1 MSQLQVTGEAKIR
14 DIQGPVV
21 ANDGVVTALDG
32 AASQYVRGDGT
43 LADFPTSTGGGSSVS
58 YYLNSSVSQGTIG
71 GVAYRELSKD
81 PIIGTGTD
89 IAISSNGYVANY
101 ITDVNDPDVVL
112 VPGGNFN
119 CEFYFSVNNNTGNP
133 FTYAELYKYDG
144 TTFTLLGSSVGVPEY
159 INQGTIIAPYYFAI
173 PVHSSPLAL
182 TDRLAIRIY
191 VNVDG
196 RTVTLH
202 TENGHLCQVVTTL
215 SKGMVSLNNLTD
227 QSQYLT
233 TGTSGT
239 NFAIVSSGDTH
250 TFNLPVASATNTGK
264 LSSTDWTTFNAKQ
277 TALNGTGFVKIIGT
291 TISYDNTSYLPLSG
305 GTLTGN
311 LFLPANNTLGGTNFY
326 IGQIVANNDYWRIY
340 GNTLGS
346 DRSEMVFHVGDN
358 AQPSST
364 TGQRFRFF
372 YDNINDGTARDVL
385 IIDYNDST
393 FLTTL
398 TANSFIKS
406 GGTSSQFLKADG
418 SIDSSTYLTTTLAA
432 STYLTIAN
440 AATTYLPS
448 SGASI
453 LAAQSLSS
461 KANYIGQTMANN
473 DQWRI
478 YGYGTTSDMGEMVFE
493 VFDNGNPFSPNGQ
506 RFRFSYDNSSTG
518 VIKDVFIIDYNEALF
533 NANLT
538 ATSFIKSG
546 GTSSQFLKA
555 DGSIDSNTYLTTSVA
570 SSTYLPLSGG
580 TLTGTLNGTSA
591 AFSNNV
597 TITASTGNSPLRFT
611 STTASSKT
619 GYLYADAI
627 SIGITDTL
635 NAGVGL
641 GGIFFNSTTK
651 ETILFNNGNISLSI
665 ASSTA
670 AIFTSSVT
678 AKSIGDYRQSTS
690 GAITGA
696 GLFITNST
704 YAGYGLLIGNSYS
717 FGDCWIQAGR
727 VDGSTTNYNISLNA
741 SGGNILVGTTS
752 NNGEKLQVSGNLT
765 VSGSVS
771 KGSGSFK
778 IDHPLESMSETH
790 QLVHSFVEAPQAD
803 LYYRGK
809 LILVNG
815 RGQANIDKVSTM
827 TEGTFEALCREVQ
840 CFTTNESGWDLIK
853 GKVIGN
859 IIYIESQ
866 NINSTDEISWLVIG
880 ERKDKHMMDTEWTD
894 DNGRVIV
901 EPLKQVKIE
910 QPTQEE
916 KVSIV

>member
-43 LADFPTSTGGGSSVS
+43 LADFPTSSGGGSSVS

-81 PIIGTGTD
+81 PIIGAGTD

-133 FTYAELYKYDG
+133 TTYAELYKYDG
-144 TTFTLLGSSVGVPEY
+144 TTFTLLGTSVGVPEY

-173 PVHSSPLAL
+173 PVPSSPLAL

-202 TENGHLCQVVTTL
+202 TENSHLCQVVTTL

-227 QSQYLT
+227 QSQFLT
-233 TGTSGT
+233 TGTAGT
-239 NFAIVSSGDTH
+239 NFAIASTGDTH

-264 LSSTDWTTFNAKQ
+264 LSSTDWSAFNSKQ
-277 TALNGTGFVKIIGT
+277 PALNGTGFVKIIDT

-418 SIDSSTYLTTTLAA
+418 SIDSNTYLTTSLAA
-432 STYLTIAN
+432 STYLTISSAASTYLTITN
-440 AATTYLPS
+440 AASTYLPS

-493 VFDNGNPFSPNGQ
+493 LFDNGNPFSPNGQ

-518 VIKDVFIIDYNEALF
+518 VIKDVFLIDYNESIF
-533 NANLT
+533 YTNLT

-619 GYLYADAI
+619 GYLYADATI
-627 SIGITDTL
+627 IGITDTL
-635 NAGVGL
+635 NAGAGL
-641 GGIFFNSTTK
+641 DGIFFNSTTK
-651 ETILFNNGNISLSI
+651 ETLLFNNGSVSVTL
-665 ASSTA
+665 ASSGA
-670 AIFTSSVT
+670 ATFSNLAGTGSRAVLADSSGTLSAPISDISV
-678 AKSIGDYRQSTS
+678 KENIISI
-690 GAITGA
+690 
-696 GLFITNST
+696 
-704 YAGYGLLIGNSYS
+704 GYGLNEILKMNPVWFDFIDDYKKYGEGRQNGMIAQEISNVIPEAVFTTPSTGKMGINY
-717 FGDCWIQAGR
+717 DQLHAVYIKAIQEQQSQIEELKA
-727 VDGSTTNYNISLNA
+727 
-741 SGGNILVGTTS
+741 
-752 NNGEKLQVSGNLT
+752 
-765 VSGSVS
+765 
-771 KGSGSFK
+771 
-778 IDHPLESMSETH
+778 
-790 QLVHSFVEAPQAD
+790 
-803 LYYRGK
+803 
-809 LILVNG
+809 LIL
-815 RGQANIDKVSTM
+815 AK
-827 TEGTFEALCREVQ
+827 
-840 CFTTNESGWDLIK
+840 
-853 GKVIGN
+853 
-859 IIYIESQ
+859 
-866 NINSTDEISWLVIG
+866 
-880 ERKDKHMMDTEWTD
+880 
-894 DNGRVIV
+894 
-901 EPLKQVKIE
+901 
-910 QPTQEE
+910 
-916 KVSIV
+916 

>member
-21 ANDGVVTALDG
+21 ANSGVVTALDG
-32 AASQYVRGDGT
+32 DASQYVRGDGT

-71 GVAYRELSKD
+71 GVAYRQLGKT
-81 PIIGTGTD
+81 PISGAGTD
-89 IAISSNGYVANY
+89 ITISANGYIASY
-101 ITDVNDPDVVL
+101 ITDANDPSL
-112 VPGGNFN
+112 LEVPAGNFN
-119 CEFYFSVNNNTGNP
+119 CEFYFSVNSNAHNP
-133 FTYAELYKYDG
+133 YVYAELYKYDG
-144 TTFTLLGSSVGVPEY
+144 TTFTLLGSNQAIPEY
-159 INQGTIIAPYYFAI
+159 LTNGTTLSAYYFAI
-173 PVHSSPLAL
+173 PVAVAAL
-182 TDRLAIRIY
+182 SVTDRISIRIY

-202 TENGHLCQVVTTL
+202 TENNHLCQVVTTF
-215 SKGMVSLNNLTD
+215 SKGLISLNNLTR
-227 QSQYLT
+227 QNQFFA

-239 NFAIVSSGDTH
+239 DFGISSSVATH

-372 YDNINDGTARDVL
+372 YDNTNDGTARDVL

-418 SIDSSTYLTTTLAA
+418 SIDSNTYLTTSLAA

-453 LAAQSLSS
+453 LAAQALSS
-461 KANYIGQTMANN
+461 KANYIGQSMANN

-478 YGYGTTSDMGEMVFE
+478 YGYGTTGDMGEMVFE
-493 VFDNGNPFSPNGQ
+493 LFDNGNPFSPNGQ

-518 VIKDVFIIDYNEALF
+518 VIKDVFFIDYNEALF

-538 ATSFIKSG
+538 ATSFVKSG

-580 TLTGTLNGTSA
+580 TLTGALSGTNSTFSGSISLGNNNVSPSGAGIFQGSNTFQIVSGSSGFAVNNNANTVSNFIVTNGGNVGIGNTVASELLDIRGANRDETSA
-591 AFSNNV
+591 LFNQIIYSTSSQDLGVGASIGFGGATSGTGGLTAFGAIKGVKENGDGGNTAGALWFLTRSNGGP
-597 TITASTGNSPLRFT
+597 ITTKMKLGSTGNLNIGTLGTGLLYTNGGTLT
-611 STTASSKT
+611 STNPSDSRLK
-619 GYLYADAI
+619 D
-627 SIGITDTL
+627 
-635 NAGVGL
+635 
-641 GGIFFNSTTK
+641 
-651 ETILFNNGNISLSI
+651 NISDISWGLSHI
-665 ASSTA
+665 LKLRP
-670 AIFTSSVT
+670 V
-678 AKSIGDYRQSTS
+678 
-690 GAITGA
+690 
-696 GLFITNST
+696 
-704 YAGYGLLIGNSYS
+704 SYH
-717 FGDCWIQAGR
+717 W
-727 VDGSTTNYNISLNA
+727 
-741 SGGNILVGTTS
+741 
-752 NNGEKLQVSGNLT
+752 K
-765 VSGSVS
+765 
-771 KGSGSFK
+771 
-778 IDHPLESMSETH
+778 
-790 QLVHSFVEAPQAD
+790 
-803 LYYRGK
+803 
-809 LILVNG
+809 
-815 RGQANIDKVSTM
+815 
-827 TEGTFEALCREVQ
+827 
-840 CFTTNESGWDLIK
+840 
-853 GKVIGN
+853 
-859 IIYIESQ
+859 
-866 NINSTDEISWLVIG
+866 TDEINQGVQFGFIAQEVQEVMPEAIKEFGEDVKYLGLEKDAIYATLVKAIQ
-880 ERKDKHMMDTEWTD
+880 EQQAQIE
-894 DNGRVIV
+894 
-901 EPLKQVKIE
+901 ELKAMILAK
-910 QPTQEE
+910 
-916 KVSIV
+916 